1 MIGKRYVRKLI
12 FWSALILGTVSIFV
26 IVRAYVFR
34 TFRVVSESMVPSL
47 LEGDSV
53 LVSKVSYQLPASLAG
68 LIGVGPLRLAPE
80 RGDVVVF
87 SRFSEYQSNTP
98 GRHFIKRIVAI
109 PGDKLGVRD
118 GKVVL
123 GASADDGNEYEYGP
137 VQLKSGQY
145 FVMGDNRLNSKDSRY
160 FGPINLS
167 DIEGRALMIVWSSQ
181 KVLGRTKLR
190 TQRFGMYLR

>member
-1 MIGKRYVRKLI
+1 MIAKRYVRKLI
-12 FWSALILGTVSIFV
+12 FWGALVLGTVALFV
-26 IVRAYVFR
+26 FIRAYVFR
-34 TFRVVSESMVPSL
+34 TFRVVSDSMAPSL

-53 LVSKVSYQLPASLAG
+53 LVSKVSYELPSALVDVF
-68 LIGVGPLRLAPE
+68 GVGPLRFAPE

-98 GRHFIKRIVAI
+98 GQHFIKRIVAI
-109 PGDKLGVRD
+109 PGDMLGVRE

-123 GASADDGNEYEYGP
+123 GASEDDGIEYEYGP
-137 VQLKSGQY
+137 VRLKSGQY
-145 FVMGDNRLNSKDSRY
+145 FVMGDNHLNSKDSRY

-167 DIEGRALMIVWSSQ
+167 DIEGRALMIVWSSH